1 MAEEQTAASV
11 TEQKEGK
18 GREPGTFQLVSDYKP
33 SGDQPEAIKELVEG
47 VKEGKQC
54 QVLMGA
60 TGTGKT
66 FTISNVI
73 EQVGRPTLVFAHNKT
88 LASQLYAEFKEFF
101 PHNHVEYFVSY
112 FDYYQPEA
120 YIPKS
125 DTYID
130 KNTKTNE
137 ELDMLRLAAANAALN
152 HRDTIIVASVASIY
166 GASNPDQY
174 RDMIETVRVG
184 QEIDRRELMQF
195 LVRQQYK
202 RNDMDPVRGTF
213 RVRGDAIEISPGHTD
228 RYLIRIEMFGDEID
242 RITQVDP
249 LTGKVQQAYS
259 VYNIYPANGYATSM
273 DIMRRAAGTI
283 EAELED
289 RLKFYK
295 EEGKPL
301 EAERL
306 EQRCRYDIEALREFG
321 VCPGIENYSR
331 HIDGRK
337 PGEKPYTLFDYLPE
351 DFLLVVDESHAS
363 LPQIRGM
370 YNGDRA
376 RKETLVEYG
385 FRLPSALDNR
395 PLTFPEFEQVTGQ
408 SIFVSATPGDYELEK
423 TNQHVVEQ
431 IIRPTGLLDPE
442 VEVRPTEGQIDDL
455 VDEIRQRIAA
465 GERTLVTTL
474 TVRMAEDL
482 TEYLK
487 NLDIK
492 VAWLHHEVKTIERTE
507 IIHDLR
513 EGKYDVL
520 VGINLLREGLDIP
533 EVGLI
538 AILDADKEG
547 FLRSRRSLIQIIG
560 RAARNAHGKVIMYGD
575 KMTDSMKEAIAETKR
590 RRGIQMRY
598 NEEHGI
604 VPKTVLKPIRDI
616 VRSKETKAEASRYLK
631 KKKIGK
637 KAAQKLIED
646 MELEMR
652 EAAKEL
658 DFERAAQLRD
668 MILELKAE
676 NAA

>member
-213 RVRGDAIEISPGHTD
+213 RVRGDTIEISPGHTD

-482 TEYLK
+482 MEYLK

>member
-1 MAEEQTAASV
+1 MSEEKF
-11 TEQKEGK
+11 E
-18 GREPGTFQLVSDYKP
+18 LVSDYKP

-47 VKEGKQC
+47 VEGGKKF
-54 QVLMGA
+54 QVLLGA

-73 EQVGRPTLVFAHNKT
+73 AQVNRPTLVFAHNKT

-120 YIPKS
+120 YLPKT

-130 KNTKTNE
+130 KSTKTNE
-137 ELDMLRLAAANAALN
+137 ELDMLRMAAANSALH

-166 GASNPDQY
+166 GASNPKQY
-174 RDMIETVRVG
+174 EDMIETVKVG
-184 QEIDRRELMQF
+184 QQLDRRELMSF

-202 RNDMDPVRGTF
+202 RNDLDAARGTF
-213 RVRGDAIEISPGHTD
+213 RVRGDTIEISPGHTD
-228 RYLIRIEMFGDEID
+228 KYLIRIELFGDEIE
-242 RITQVDP
+242 RIAEVDP
-249 LTGKVQQAYS
+249 VTGKVQQAYS
-259 VYNIYPANGYATSM
+259 MYNIYPANGYATSM
-273 DIMRRAAGTI
+273 EIMGRAANSI

-289 RLKFYK
+289 RLKYY
-295 EEGKPL
+295 EEQGKPL
-301 EAERL
+301 EKERL
-306 EQRCRYDIEALREFG
+306 EQRCRYDLEAIREFG
-321 VCPGIENYSR
+321 FCPGIENYSR

-337 PGEKPYTLFDYLPE
+337 PGERPYTLFDYMPE
-351 DFLLVVDESHAS
+351 DYLLVVDESHAS

-370 YNGDRA
+370 YNGDRS

-395 PLTFPEFEQVTGQ
+395 PMTFPEFEGMVNQA
-408 SIFVSATPGDYELEK
+408 IFVSATPGDYELEK
-423 TNQHVVEQ
+423 THDHVVEQ
-431 IIRPTGLLDPE
+431 IIRPTGLLDPV
-442 VEVRPTEGQIDDL
+442 VEVRPTQGQIDDL
-455 VDEIRQRIAA
+455 VDEIRDRIKK

-482 TEYLK
+482 TTYLK
-487 NLDIK
+487 NMDIK

-560 RAARNAHGKVIMYGD
+560 RAARNAEGKVIMYGD
-575 KMTDSMKEAIAETKR
+575 KMTDSMKEAIDETNR
-590 RRGIQMRY
+590 RRKIQMDY
-598 NEEHGI
+598 NEKHHI
-604 VPKTVLKPIRDI
+604 VPKTVFKPIRDI
-616 VRSKETKAEASRYLK
+616 VRSKETKKEAARYLK

-637 KAAQKLIED
+637 KAGEKMIAE
-646 MELEMR
+646 MEAEMR

-668 MILELKAE
+668 MIIELKGDL
-676 NAA
+676 